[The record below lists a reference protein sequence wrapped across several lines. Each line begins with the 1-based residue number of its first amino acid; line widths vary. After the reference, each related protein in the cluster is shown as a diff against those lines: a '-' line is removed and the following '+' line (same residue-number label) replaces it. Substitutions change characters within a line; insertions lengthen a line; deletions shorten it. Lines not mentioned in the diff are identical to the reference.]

1 MILNSINP
9 AGEVSTVRVKANAVI
24 PLIISLDKL
33 GFFKFELIPE
43 YRKFHSLRYVQ
54 VCVGLNHFAR
64 SFNKFRFGIGYE
76 KSHLSRR
83 EIIESIIDES
93 LQIGST
99 PLRSVMREASYGGSC

>member
-9 AGEVSTVRVKANAVI
+9 SGEASTVRCKASAVI
-24 PLIISLDKL
+24 PLIISLSKL
-33 GFFKFELIPE
+33 KFHSFELVPE

-64 SFNKFRFGIGYE
+64 SFNQFAQSEGV
-76 KSHLSRR
+76 LNPDSRR
-83 EIIESIIDES
+83 RLLETIIDAS

-99 PLRSVMREASYGGSC
+99 PLRTVMRAASYGGSC